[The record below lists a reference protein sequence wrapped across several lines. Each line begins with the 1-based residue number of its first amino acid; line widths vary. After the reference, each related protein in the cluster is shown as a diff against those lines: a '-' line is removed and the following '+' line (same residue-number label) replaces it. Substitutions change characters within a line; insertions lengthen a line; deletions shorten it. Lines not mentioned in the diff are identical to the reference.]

1 MKRYYAITGSLLAI
15 LMLLLSGCTDSAP
28 DGPKAS
34 LGSVTVN
41 KYVAIGNSLS
51 AGYQSNGLYESAQKY
66 SFPNLIAG
74 QLTAAGAGIGKFEQ
88 PIYSDPGTPDPL
100 TGKAARYEII
110 SLTGPVIGPK
120 GLTAGAPTNS
130 ALARPYDNMGIPGAV
145 IYDFLDT
152 TNVAT
157 KALPPPQRS
166 NPLFQLVLRSQAAFG
181 RSVYTQAKAQHPDLV
196 TFWLGNNDVLGFAT
210 SGGTSPAAPTDAATF
225 AFLYGQALDS
235 LRAGLPNAK
244 IVVANI
250 PDVKAIPFFNT
261 VGPKMAAA
269 IPAAYYLRYQKH
281 GVTGASY
288 DSTKLTEA
296 GAPLVCLT
304 ASPYAS
310 LLGQPT
316 GAWYRYVAQ
325 IKSVPLSALMG
336 SLAAVGI
343 DTTKPFGFDPR
354 NPFPDALVLDAGE
367 QQTAAAATSAFN
379 GTIAAKVAAK
389 GCALADMNGFFTMI
403 KTQGGIVANGETFTA
418 DYISGGLFSLDGVHP
433 SSKGAG
439 IVANKFIETMNASFG
454 MSIPFVNI
462 TSLPGIP
469 APLAKVMA
477 EKSIPMIPSSAFR
490 SLEMLWG
497 N

>member
-1 MKRYYAITGSLLAI
+1 MKRYYAIAGSLLAT
-15 LMLLLSGCTDSAP
+15 LMLILSGCTDSAP

-66 SFPNLIAG
+66 SFPNLIAA

-88 PIYSDPGTPDPL
+88 PIYSDPGTPDAL
-100 TGKAARYEII
+100 TGKASRYEII

-130 ALARPYDNMGIPGAV
+130 TLARPYDNMGVPGAV

-152 TNVAT
+152 TNIIT
-157 KALPPPQRS
+157 KAGAPRS

-181 RSVYTQAKAQHPDLV
+181 SNIYIQAKAQHPDLV

-210 SGGTSPAAPTDAATF
+210 SGGTKPTAPTDAATF
-225 AFLYGQALDS
+225 AFLYGQAIDS

-261 VGPKMAAA
+261 VGPKMAAG
-269 IPAAYYLRYQKH
+269 IPASYYLRYQKH
-281 GVTGASY
+281 GVTGPSV

-296 GAPLVCLT
+296 GAPLICLT

-310 LLGQPT
+310 LLGHPT
-316 GAWYRYVAQ
+316 GAWYRYVA
-325 IKSVPLSALMG
+325 SATG
-336 SLAAVGI
+336 YPLAAVIGAGI
-343 DTTKPFGFDPR
+343 DTTKAFGFDPR

-367 QQTAAAATSAFN
+367 QQTAATALASFN
-379 GTIAAKVAAK
+379 GTIAAKAAAK
-389 GCALADMNGFFTMI
+389 GCALVDINAFFTMI
-403 KTQGGIVANGETFTA
+403 KTQGGIVANGETFTS

-439 IVANKFIETMNASFG
+439 IVANKFIETMNAKFG
-454 MSIPFVNI
+454 MNVPYVDIN
-462 TSLPGIP
+462 TLPGIP
-469 APLAKVMA
+469 APLSKAMAGKV
-477 EKSIPMIPSSAFR
+477 IPVIPSSAFR
-490 SLEMLWG
+490 SLDMLWG